1 VLTDQFNFTRPKSI
15 DLQLKLLG
23 WREGLQNYYLAI
35 VYLGKMRFIQNPK
48 VLQVIIFFLLL
59 VSGLSIMAKIETEV
73 KLSKTITILHG
84 VESENQMLK
93 TKIIELKKQISE
105 SNAEMR

>member
-1 VLTDQFNFTRPKSI
+1 
-15 DLQLKLLG
+15 
-23 WREGLQNYYLAI
+23 
-35 VYLGKMRFIQNPK
+35 MRFIQNPK

-93 TKIIELKKQISE
+93 TKIIELEKQISE
-105 SNAEMR
+105 SNAEMRWEHDLLFQYYLMSRLYYFFTP

>member
-1 VLTDQFNFTRPKSI
+1 
-15 DLQLKLLG
+15 
-23 WREGLQNYYLAI
+23 
-35 VYLGKMRFIQNPK
+35 
-48 VLQVIIFFLLL
+48 
-59 VSGLSIMAKIETEV
+59 MAKIETEV
-73 KLSKTITILHG
+73 ELSKTITILHG

>member
-1 VLTDQFNFTRPKSI
+1 
-15 DLQLKLLG
+15 
-23 WREGLQNYYLAI
+23 
-35 VYLGKMRFIQNPK
+35 MRFIQNPK
-48 VLQVIIFFLLL
+48 ALQVIIFFLLL

-93 TKIIELKKQISE
+93 TKIIELSVGFSELKKLIKRAMKEKYIKPIIAVSV
-105 SNAEMR
+105 

>member
-1 VLTDQFNFTRPKSI
+1 
-15 DLQLKLLG
+15 
-23 WREGLQNYYLAI
+23 
-35 VYLGKMRFIQNPK
+35 MRFIQNPK

-73 KLSKTITILHG
+73 ELSKTITILHG

-93 TKIIELKKQISE
+93 TKIIELEKQISE

>member
-1 VLTDQFNFTRPKSI
+1 MLTDQFNFTRPKSI

-35 VYLGKMRFIQNPK
+35 VYL
-48 VLQVIIFFLLL
+48 
-59 VSGLSIMAKIETEV
+59 AKIETEV

-93 TKIIELKKQISE
+93 TKIIELEKQISE